1 MILSNI
7 DSFMNTFLQIL
18 WNGVKNTW
26 DTMESIEFGGTNY
39 LQVMVTIAILGI
51 ALPIFLS
58 LVKNS
63 TKIENSRK
71 VEKNDKSK

>member
-1 MILSNI
+1 MILNNI
-7 DSFMNTFLQIL
+7 DSFMGPFIQIL
-18 WNGVKNTW
+18 WNGVKYTW
-26 DTMESIEFGGTNY
+26 DTMESIEFGGTNF

-63 TKIENSRK
+63 TRVEKSRK
-71 VEKNDKSK
+71 VEKND